1 MQGVETDHEARADL
15 NLKFGWRNPRMNLLT
30 GKAPALACALIVL
43 TAAPVLAHHA
53 FQAEFDGNQPI
64 MLQGTVT
71 KVEWI
76 NPHTWVHMNV
86 VTDGATQEWMVEAG
100 TPNTLLREGLT
111 KDSLKAGE
119 VIIVRGYR
127 AKDARCR
134 PACKANGRDV
144 TFTDGRKVF
153 MGSSG
158 TGAPKD
164 GADPNE
170 K

>member
-1 MQGVETDHEARADL
+1 
-15 NLKFGWRNPRMNLLT
+15 MNLRG
-30 GKAPALACALIVL
+30 GKAATFAALVTTSALIGIP
-43 TAAPVLAHHA
+43 AWAHHA

-64 MLQGTVT
+64 MLQGKVT

-76 NPHTWVHMNV
+76 NPHTWVHMDV
-86 VTDGATQEWMVEAG
+86 VANGAAQEWMVEAG

-111 KDSLKAGE
+111 RDSLKIGE
-119 VIIVRGYR
+119 EIIVRGYR

-144 TFTDGRKVF
+144 TFLDGHKVF